1 LWWFFWF
8 TWPFLGLLAVHR
20 ALLGKLSVSG
30 RIVWF
35 PFLVALAV
43 AVFGLGAYFDDEM
56 FYGGT
61 QMSSD
66 GDGTGAA
73 ASVVLAF
80 IASTICLFLSH
91 LVVFGVRRIFRPGA
105 LPVARDG

>member
-20 ALLGKLSVSG
+20 ALLGRLSVSG

-43 AVFGLGAYFDDEM
+43 AVFGLGVSPAVRNRS
-56 FYGGT
+56 GLAI
-61 QMSSD
+61 S
-66 GDGTGAA
+66 AA
-73 ASVVLAF
+73 
-80 IASTICLFLSH
+80 
-91 LVVFGVRRIFRPGA
+91 
-105 LPVARDG
+105 